1 MKISKEQLDEYVG
14 TEFAVTDWLTIDQNT
29 INQFAEVTLD
39 RQFIHIDPERA
50 KHTPFGTTI
59 AHGLLTLSLVA
70 HFVEKGDLN
79 IEGYLVRV
87 NYGFDKVRF
96 LTPVPSGS
104 RVRSRLKLMEAN
116 EKKPGQLMLRIEVTG
131 ELEGASRPAMIAEYL
146 EMRLADQ

>member
-1 MKISKEQLDEYVG
+1 MKVTEQQAGDYIGQEV
-14 TEFAVTDWLTIDQNT
+14 AVTDWLLIDQDK

-70 HFVEKGDLN
+70 YFVEAGNFDV
-79 IEGYLVRV
+79 EGYLVRV

-96 LTPVPSGS
+96 LTPVLSGS
-104 RVRSRLKLMEAN
+104 RVRGRITLLSAELKR
-116 EKKPGQLMLRIEVTG
+116 PGQLMLRLGVTIEI
-131 ELEGASRPAMIAEYL
+131 EGTDKPAMIAEYL
-146 EMRLADQ
+146 ELRLAE